1 MLKKVVISCL
11 LSNWRRA
18 LGEGSPCLALLTA
31 ALHRRDA

>member
-18 LGEGSPCLALLTA
+18 VGEGSPCLALLAA
-31 ALHRRDA
+31 ALCWREA